1 MRYGSCDG
9 IWLRASYALPCVF
22 WHSVLYVL
30 YFGHTTDHRAQSYYI
45 VLSFVASQVENN
57 RTCAKSIRAVPDF
70 TFEAWPSAGVNNFT
84 TEAVKVRKD

>member
-1 MRYGSCDG
+1 MLCLVSFG
-9 IWLRASYALPCVF
+9 IPFSTCSTLAILLTTAHN
-22 WHSVLYVL
+22 HS
-30 YFGHTTDHRAQSYYI
+30 I

-84 TEAVKVRKD
+84 TEAVKVRKDGSQ